1 MRSFKIPG
9 AGLILLALAAAFLL
23 SGCSYD
29 AYLVVKDAEKR
40 DIAILLKD
48 YCGINGYSMTYAND
62 ETGTYRI
69 VLGHSTTR
77 GVDTSE
83 TFTVYNKIGSAD
95 TKTLI
100 GQSTT
105 VNTSNPTRQLT
116 AALAVMMTQQGPDV
130 YLSAQSAGD
139 LDVGRSFEVFIESLR
154 NRGYALEII
163 R

>member
-1 MRSFKIPG
+1 MGHFKKEVFV
-9 AGLILLALAAAFLL
+9 ALLLVASSAFLL

-29 AYLVVKDAEKR
+29 SYLVVKDSNRK
-40 DIAILLKD
+40 DIAVMLRD
-48 YCGINGYSMTYAND
+48 YVGINGYSMTYAND
-62 ETGTYRI
+62 QTGVYRI
-69 VLGHSTTR
+69 VLAQIVTR
-77 GVDTSE
+77 AMDTSE
-83 TFTVYNKIGSAD
+83 TFTVYNTIGSAD

-105 VNTSNPTRQLT
+105 INTSNPTRQLT
-116 AALAVMMTQQGPDV
+116 AALAVQMTQQGPDV

-154 NRGYALEII
+154 NAGYQLEIV

>member
-1 MRSFKIPG
+1 MLNVKRHSMFFAIS
-9 AGLILLALAAAFLL
+9 LIAVMIL
-23 SGCSYD
+23 SGCRYD
-29 AYLVVKDAEKR
+29 SYLVVKDAEKR
-40 DIAILLKD
+40 DIAVLLRD
-48 YCGINGYSMTYAND
+48 YVGINGYSMTYAND

-83 TFTVYNKIGSAD
+83 TFTVYNKIGAAD